1 MPKICTALLLMACLW
16 LAVACTSAAT
26 TPTPTSTS
34 VPAPSPTVPAP
45 LTDAELQ
52 ALLKDRVERSRRSV
66 GIVVGIVDE
75 TGRRVIA
82 YGTTDRDNGRPVD
95 GDTVF
100 EIGSATKVF
109 NASLLADM
117 VQRGEVKLDDPVT
130 NYLPATVTVPTRQ
143 GKAITLL
150 DLATHTS
157 GLPRLPDNFKPQDSA
172 NPYADYQVQ
181 QLYDFLST
189 YTLTHDIG
197 THYEYSNLGAG
208 LLGHAL
214 SLKAGQDYETLLT
227 ERVLKPLG
235 LSQTRITLSP
245 EMKQRLAIGHDVG
258 RMPTTNWDFPTLAGA
273 GALRSTTNDLLTFL
287 EANLGISSAAL
298 SPALEMTHS
307 ARRDAGGEG
316 EDKMQVG
323 LGWHLL
329 TVGDTDIIWH
339 NGGTGGYRS
348 FIGFDKAQRRGVVVL
363 TNTANDADDIGLH
376 LLEPRS
382 PLKTYPDGQ
391 DRKVL
396 KLDQAQL
403 DAFVGTYTL
412 APTVSIEISRV
423 GDQLYLQITGQGKL
437 PLYAETDTE
446 FFLSVVDAQIT
457 FKREANGKVTHLVL
471 HQNGL
476 DTQGEKS
483 K

>member
-1 MPKICTALLLMACLW
+1 
-16 LAVACTSAAT
+16 
-26 TPTPTSTS
+26 
-34 VPAPSPTVPAP
+34 
-45 LTDAELQ
+45 
-52 ALLKDRVERSRRSV
+52 VERSRRNV

-75 TGRRVIA
+75 TGRRLIA
-82 YGTTDRDNGRPVD
+82 YGTTDRDKGRPVD

-100 EIGSATKVF
+100 KIGSATKVF

-117 VQRGEVKLDDPVT
+117 VQRGEVKLDDPVA
-130 NYLPATVTVPTRQ
+130 NYLPLTMTVPTRQ

-150 DLATHTS
+150 DLVTHTS
-157 GLPRLPDNFKPQDSA
+157 GLPRLPDNFKPQDNA

-181 QLYDFLST
+181 QMYDFLST

-197 THYEYSNLGAG
+197 TYYEYSNLGAG

-214 SLKAGQDYETLLT
+214 SLKAGQDYETLLI

-245 EMKQRLAIGHDVG
+245 EMKQRLAAGYDEA
-258 RMPTTNWDFPTLAGA
+258 RLPTANWDFPTLPGA
-273 GALRSTTNDLLTFL
+273 GALRSTVNDVLTFL
-287 EANLGISSAAL
+287 EANLGVSSSAL
-298 SPALEMTHS
+298 SPVLEMTHN

-329 TVGDTDIIWH
+329 TIGGTNIIWH

-348 FIGFDKAQRRGVVVL
+348 FIGFDKAKRRGVVIL
-363 TNTANDADDIGLH
+363 TNTANSVDDIGFH

-382 PLKTYPDGQ
+382 PLTTYPDGQ

-396 KLDQAQL
+396 KLDPAQL
-403 DAFVGTYTL
+403 DTYVGTYTL
-412 APTVSIEISRV
+412 APTASIDISRA
-423 GDQLYLQITGQGKL
+423 GDQLYLQVTGQGKL

-446 FFLSVVDAQIT
+446 FFLSAVDAQIT
-457 FKREANGKVTHLVL
+457 FERDASGKVTHLVL

-476 DTQGEKS
+476 DTRAEKS